1 MSLTEGVAYNNH
13 ETSSTI
19 YSCKRK
25 HSFEYRL
32 NCHFHHGQN
41 FIAPLFL
48 LTKKLLNTVLVFL
61 HILGKQSGFDNL
73 WHACLIIEYKF
84 GNAQYIFFLML
95 PGLKHCQT
103 YVRMILMI
111 IAEPSIIYI
120 YMYSSILFYWQNRSA
135 KKLSLI
141 SSSVTTSDLGLE
153 HRHQWFH
160 SWMGWNLEVR
170 LKFVFSEKA
179 TKIDQIFTVDLTL
192 TT

>member
-61 HILGKQSGFDNL
+61 HILGKQSGIDNL

-95 PGLKHCQT
+95 PGLKLCQT

-111 IAEPSIIYI
+111 IAEPSIISQIHI
-120 YMYSSILFYWQNRSA
+120 YVQFNLVLLT
-135 KKLSLI
+135 KLVSQKT
-141 SSSVTTSDLGLE
+141 V
-153 HRHQWFH
+153 
-160 SWMGWNLEVR
+160 
-170 LKFVFSEKA
+170 
-179 TKIDQIFTVDLTL
+179 TKIIKCH
-192 TT
+192 